1 MLHPTPPHVKPANPQ
16 DLDESR
22 PRPGR
27 PRSPYPPTAP
37 GSRRSS
43 RGAHEVDR
51 RHRAEV
57 RRQWPGRPAPVAL
70 AMLLGVAG
78 VAAASATAAP
88 RGGAGEAAASATGE
102 AADSVISFAAAFF
115 VSRGSVLGTAIIW
128 FLLCLSAFGV
138 GLIFYLWLHNRRAA
152 IAPRAVLHEIRHRFE
167 RRDFRGLLDL
177 VSRDRSHL
185 STVVLAALRE
195 SPHGYPAMVRALEAA
210 SDEDTARRMRPI
222 ELLSVIGNVAPM
234 IGLFGT
240 VYGMILAF
248 QGIVAAGGR
257 PDPVDLAGGIGTALT
272 TTFWG
277 LVVAIPSLAA
287 YAVIRN
293 SIDTLTG
300 EAFALASEVV
310 TAFRPS
316 PTAGA
321 SNSGSAPGSSGAGG
335 GEAGAAG
342 SAPAPAA
349 AAGAAPTPPR
359 ERRST

>member
-1 MLHPTPPHVKPANPQ
+1 MPPSETLDDPASNLNTAPASC
-16 DLDESR
+16 SR
-22 PRPGR
+22 PRG
-27 PRSPYPPTAP
+27 
-37 GSRRSS
+37 
-43 RGAHEVDR
+43 
-51 RHRAEV
+51 HRLCSG
-57 RRQWPGRPAPVAL
+57 W
-70 AMLLGVAG
+70 GVVCG
-78 VAAASATAAP
+78 MWMCVASAHATPPAGTGGSEEARTSAA
-88 RGGAGEAAASATGE
+88 G
-102 AADSVISFAAAFF
+102 DVISFASAFF
-115 VSRGSVLGTAIIW
+115 ISRGSVLGTAIIW
-128 FLLCLSAFGV
+128 FLLALSALGL

-152 IAPRAVLHEIRHRFE
+152 IAPRTVLGEIRHRFE
-167 RRDFRGLLDL
+167 RRDFRGLLEL

-185 STVVLAALRE
+185 SIVLLAALRE
-195 SPHGYPAMVRALEAA
+195 SPHGYPAMVRALESA

-293 SIDTLTG
+293 TIDTLTG

-310 TAFRPS
+310 TAFRP
-316 PTAGA
+316 
-321 SNSGSAPGSSGAGG
+321 APGAAPSST
-335 GEAGAAG
+335 
-342 SAPAPAA
+342 PPAA
-349 AAGAAPTPPR
+349 APSSASSGRPGAVARSEEAGR
-359 ERRST
+359 